1 MKPSR
6 NNQKHLLNTIFFFQL
21 FTTLCSWF
29 NFHMAARTLSNSM
42 EMVFT
47 MLALNFW
54 PFAQQRVGW
63 LMRYRVALLLASI
76 ACIMRPT
83 NGLIWLFLGLHLI
96 ITHRKRVLIALNA
109 AVIGALVLA
118 ANAWLD
124 TRLYRSSNWVFT
136 PLTFFQINVVNSIS
150 LFYGVHTWH
159 WYLTQGLPVIFTT
172 MLPMIGYGLY
182 SMSPATKERM
192 RPLLMLV
199 AWVVSIYSLLPHK
212 EFRFLFPVVPVLL
225 MVVAYGIQRLQTKWR
240 KRVMW
245 MLVLT
250 QLPMALYL
258 SLWHQ
263 RGVVDVMKWL
273 RVQEGSVGVLMPC
286 HSTPWFSIIHQPR
299 SMWFLTCEPPLA
311 ADPAYQDEADRFYM
325 DPIGFLKLEAPERIQ
340 KSKYLVLFDSLVP
353 HLDGYLEAQGFKEC
367 QRFFNS
373 HFHDDARRRGD
384 VLVYCH
390 L

>member
-1 MKPSR
+1 
-6 NNQKHLLNTIFFFQL
+6 
-21 FTTLCSWF
+21 
-29 NFHMAARTLSNSM
+29 M

-47 MLALNFW
+47 VLALNFW
-54 PFAQQRVGW
+54 PSLQQQRVGS
-63 LMRYRVALLLASI
+63 LIRYRIALLLAYI

-83 NGLIWLFLGLHLI
+83 NALIWLFLGLHLI
-96 ITHRKRVLIALNA
+96 VTHRQRIAIVFNA
-109 AVIGALVLA
+109 AIIGTIVLA

-124 TRLYRSSNWVFT
+124 TRLYHSSNWIFT

-182 SMSPATKERM
+182 SMPPSIKQRM
-192 RPLLMLV
+192 RPYLMMT
-199 AWVVSIYSLLPHK
+199 AWIVIVYSLLPHK

-225 MVVAYGIQRLQTKWR
+225 MVVAYGLQQLQRKWR
-240 KRVMW
+240 KRVMLA
-245 MLVLT
+245 LVLT
-250 QLPMALYL
+250 QLPMAFYL

-273 RVQEGSVGVLMPC
+273 RVQEGSVGILMPC
-286 HSTPWFSIIHQPR
+286 HSTPWFSIVHDQRP
-299 SMWFLTCEPPLA
+299 MWFLTCEPPLT
-311 ADPAYQDEADRFYM
+311 ADPTYKDEADRFYE
-325 DPIGFLKLEAPERIQ
+325 DPVHFLQQEQRERINN
-340 KSKYLVLFDSLVP
+340 SKYLVLFDSLVP
-353 HLDGYLEAQGFKEC
+353 RIGDYLETQGFKEC

-373 HFHDDARRRGD
+373 HFHDDARRRGN

-390 L
+390 